1 MSVILARKTAL
12 TAVESKI
19 PNVSSLVK
27 KKQIKKQKL
36 VNSRKNLLT
45 IIMASRLLPQNLIL

>member
-27 KKQIKKQKL
+27 KKQTKKQKL

-45 IIMASRLLPQNLIL
+45 IIMTSRLLPQNLIL